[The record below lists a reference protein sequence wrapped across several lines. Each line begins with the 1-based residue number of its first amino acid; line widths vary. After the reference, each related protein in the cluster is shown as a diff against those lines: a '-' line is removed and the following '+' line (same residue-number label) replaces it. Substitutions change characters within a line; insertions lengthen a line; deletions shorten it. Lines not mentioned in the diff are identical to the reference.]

1 VNLIYSIFLG
11 ILQGFTEFLPISS
24 SGHLVIAQNL
34 IPGFTQEGIL
44 FDVILHAGTVLAVL
58 YYFRKILLKLESKYL
73 LLLLAGTIPA
83 GLIGVLFS
91 SSIEKLFNGV
101 SLVGFAL
108 LFTGILN
115 FFTDKTKGRS
125 KEISM
130 KKSVLIG
137 MAQAMA
143 IIPGISRSGST
154 IFVGTSLGIKKKEAA
169 QFSFLLSVPAIVGA
183 NAVQFLKYGFGGT
196 ENIIFY
202 IVGFIAAFISGV
214 VAIKFVLKFLLGG
227 KFKLFAYYCIALGI
241 LVLTFL

>member
-11 ILQGFTEFLPISS
+11 ILQGFTEFLPVSS

-34 IPGFTQEGIL
+34 IPGFTQEGVL

-73 LLLLAGTIPA
+73 LLLLVGTIPA
-83 GLIGVLFS
+83 GLVGVFFN

-101 SLVGFAL
+101 TLVGFAL
-108 LFTGILN
+108 LFTGVLN
-115 FFTDKTKGRS
+115 FLTDKAKKGS
-125 KEISM
+125 KKISI

-137 MAQAMA
+137 MAQALA

-154 IFVGTSLGIKKKEAA
+154 IFAGTSLGIKKKEAA

-183 NAVQFLKYGFGGT
+183 NAVQFLKYGVGGT

-202 IVGFIAAFISGV
+202 IAGFIAAFISGV
-214 VAIKFVLKFLLGG
+214 TAIKFVLKFLLGG
-227 KFKLFAYYCIALGI
+227 KFKLFAYYCVALGI
-241 LVLTFL
+241 LILTLL